1 MRHATC
7 TAAASGATAS
17 RCGRRRCPDPDEPTD
32 PVEAAVAAERRR
44 RLVEAI
50 ESLDGRDRD
59 VVICRYLLDLTEL
72 ETAATLAWPLGTVK
86 SRTARAL
93 VKLRAR
99 LDRPQPAKEVPDGRS
114 PR

>member
-1 MRHATC
+1 M
-7 TAAASGATAS
+7 
-17 RCGRRRCPDPDEPTD
+17 
-32 PVEAAVAAERRR
+32 
-44 RLVEAI
+44 
-50 ESLDGRDRD
+50 
-59 VVICRYLLDLTEL
+59 

-99 LDRPQPAKEVPDGRS
+99 LDRPQSAKEVPDGRS